1 MRLIDYI
8 ILVGMIMIGLWLWQI
23 SDSVRKVTE
32 VNGIRLDGITVR
44 QAIMVEK
51 ILNACRDGKD
61 ERILKE
67 VEKYIDTKERF
78 K

>member
-1 MRLIDYI
+1 MRLADYI
-8 ILVGMIMIGLWLWQI
+8 ILGVLLLMSICILQI
-23 SDSVRKVTE
+23 RDNAYKITE
-32 VNGIRLDGITVR
+32 VNNIRLDGITVR